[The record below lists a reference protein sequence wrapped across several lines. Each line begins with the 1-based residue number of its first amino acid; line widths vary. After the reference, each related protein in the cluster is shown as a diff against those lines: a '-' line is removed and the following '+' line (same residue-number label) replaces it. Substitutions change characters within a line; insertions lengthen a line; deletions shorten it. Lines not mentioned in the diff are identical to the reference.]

1 MQNEIDND
9 LWVNEDVRKKHKLVI
24 DAQKE
29 SLKKPH
35 VMSDEEA
42 EDFVAQCEE
51 IDLYSSLRDDEV
63 DLFD

>member
-1 MQNEIDND
+1 MQNEIDNN
-9 LWVNEDVRKKHKLVI
+9 LWVNKNIRKKHELAI
-24 DAQKE
+24 DARKE

-42 EDFVAQCEE
+42 EDFVAQCEA
-51 IDLYSSLRDDEV
+51 IDLFPSLRDDEV

>member
-1 MQNEIDND
+1 MQDEIDND
-9 LWVNEDVRKKHKLVI
+9 LWVNENIRKKHELAI

-42 EDFVAQCEE
+42 EDFVAQCEK
-51 IDLYSSLRDDEV
+51 IDLFTTLRDDEV
-63 DLFD
+63 DMID